1 MTAWIQGRP
10 ADLDDAVA
18 AAAALLSGAR
28 SPVVAGLCADADAVG
43 AAYRLAASLGA
54 SVDPASAPALYGDLA
69 ALASAGAVG
78 TTASEALARA
88 ELALVVGGAA
98 GSALARDLAG
108 SRPTMGPGAGG
119 ERRIR
124 ALDGA
129 EAGGL
134 LPSLALLR
142 AQAGGRMALSGP
154 IAALAHDL
162 RSMRFGVALYDPAE
176 LGDLG
181 VEMLHGLA
189 SDLNE
194 VARFFCVSLED
205 PRQGRVVQQV
215 AAWTTGQAPRVG
227 FGRRRPEHDPWR
239 FDGARQ
245 AASGEA
251 DAALWLASLPAPR
264 PDWTRGLPCVAVL
277 GEASPGDG
285 EVVIAVDVPGDTADG
300 TLWHGRRGAM
310 VFEPARRRGSG
321 PAAASVLRAMEALI
335 QPAEAR

>member
-1 MTAWIQGRP
+1 
-10 ADLDDAVA
+10 
-18 AAAALLSGAR
+18 
-28 SPVVAGLCADADAVG
+28 VG
-43 AAYRLAASLGA
+43 AAYRLAAALGA

-69 ALASAGAVG
+69 ALAGAGAVG
-78 TTASEALARA
+78 TTPGEALARA
-88 ELALVVGGAA
+88 ELALAVGRAA
-98 GSALARDLAG
+98 GSAVVRDLAG
-108 SRPTMGPGAGG
+108 SRPTMGPAAGAD
-119 ERRIR
+119 RRMR
-124 ALDGA
+124 SLDGG

-142 AQAGGRMALSGP
+142 AQAGGRLAPAGP
-154 IAALAHDL
+154 LAHDL
-162 RSMRFGVALYDPAE
+162 RTMRFGVAVYDPAE

-189 SDLNE
+189 ADLNE

-205 PRQGRVVQQV
+205 PWQGRVVQSV

-227 FGRRRPEHDPWR
+227 FGRERPEHDPWR

-245 AASGEA
+245 TASGEA

-264 PDWTRGLPCVAVL
+264 PDWTRAVPCVAVL
-277 GEASPGDG
+277 GQASADDG
-285 EVVIAVDVPGDTADG
+285 EVVIAVDRPGDTADG

-310 VFEPARRRGSG
+310 VFEPARNRGSG
-321 PAAASVLRAMEALI
+321 PVAAAVLRALEALI